1 MPRHISWP
9 NRVPSLDDSDRDP
22 LTGEVRLE
30 LAHVLRGPCPLLRY
44 GSFEH
49 PACRPET

>member
-9 NRVPSLDDSDRDP
+9 NRVPSLDDSDP
-22 LTGEVRLE
+22 LTGDVRLE

-44 GSFEH
+44 RSFEH
-49 PACRPET
+49 PARRPET